1 MESVHKIVQDL
12 PSVLTDKNKKKLAKI
27 MQKLGFDDLV
37 PLFCEMPLDREKK
50 VNIPSIPYQ
59 IFNRSM
65 RILFCLMFLNPLT
78 PGSNF

>member
-12 PSVLTDKNKKKLAKI
+12 PSVLTDKNKKKLGKI

-37 PLFCEMPLDREKK
+37 LLFYEMPPDREKK
-50 VNIPSIPYQ
+50 VNIPSNPHQ

-65 RILFCLMFLNPLT
+65 GILFGWMF
-78 PGSNF
+78 S

>member
-37 PLFCEMPLDREKK
+37 LLFYEMPPDCEKK
-50 VNIPSIPYQ
+50 VNIPSNPHQ

-65 RILFCLMFLNPLT
+65 GILF
-78 PGSNF
+78 G